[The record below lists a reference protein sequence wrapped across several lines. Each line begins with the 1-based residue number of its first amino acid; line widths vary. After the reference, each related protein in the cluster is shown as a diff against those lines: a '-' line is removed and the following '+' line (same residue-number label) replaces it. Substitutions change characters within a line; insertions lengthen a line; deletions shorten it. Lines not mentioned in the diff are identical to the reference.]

1 MVTSK
6 NRAANWQL
14 SVVGL
19 QPLLLCCSCKTES
32 PMPNGFATYTRL
44 STVMQSETNA
54 KVSPVLT
61 SSMRHPN
68 KWRNS
73 LIFSMRHSMVQKSD
87 EVGKKRKH

>member
-1 MVTSK
+1 
-6 NRAANWQL
+6 
-14 SVVGL
+14 
-19 QPLLLCCSCKTES
+19 
-32 PMPNGFATYTRL
+32 MPNGFATYTRL
-44 STVMQSETNA
+44 NTVMQSETNA

-68 KWRNS
+68 KWHNS